1 MAKLRDVCVINM
13 GQSPDSS
20 TYNEKGDGIPFF
32 QGNADFGEVT
42 PNARIWCTDPTKI
55 AQKDDILISVR
66 APIGALNMANTACC
80 IGRGLAALTPN
91 KRLCSGKY
99 LWYAL
104 SGKVTELNN
113 KGTGS
118 TFKAI
123 NKSVLA
129 ETEIPLLPLESQRH
143 IAAVLDKVSAL
154 IAKRRQQLD
163 KLDELVKS
171 RFMEMFG
178 DPQSN
183 PHGYQYAKLSN
194 IATYA
199 GYREVQDAGIA
210 LMQAASSEY
219 DSEDREEVIADIYM
233 DLTRTT
239 FLGESVS
246 DVTGDLRDSLEALLE
261 DLGYDVGYVPYY
273 FKYRNFSSYLT
284 SYLFLEIDALPILAF
299 YLVMVVALVF
309 TLIYLANRKGSVTV
323 GQNGVTCQKKKGHA
337 MQLLYRDIISVKTSG
352 LGGLSIMGPSVKF
365 STLFLKN
372 GPALR
377 AAIMERKLAL
387 SQQQPAP
394 VAPATPPQ
402 DAADEL
408 KKYKELLDSGVITQE
423 EFDQKK
429 KQLLGL

>member
-1 MAKLRDVCVINM
+1 MSMEAVA
-13 GQSPDSS
+13 S
-20 TYNEKGDGIPFF
+20 
-32 QGNADFGEVT
+32 
-42 PNARIWCTDPTKI
+42 
-55 AQKDDILISVR
+55 
-66 APIGALNMANTACC
+66 
-80 IGRGLAALTPN
+80 
-91 KRLCSGKY
+91 
-99 LWYAL
+99 
-104 SGKVTELNN
+104 
-113 KGTGS
+113 
-118 TFKAI
+118 
-123 NKSVLA
+123 
-129 ETEIPLLPLESQRH
+129 LESKKVKLGVVF
-143 IAAVLDKVSAL
+143 IALWVVIFAA
-154 IAKRRQQLD
+154 
-163 KLDELVKS
+163 
-171 RFMEMFG
+171 FFG
-178 DPQSN
+178 FIGVN
-183 PHGYQYAKLSN
+183 
-194 IATYA
+194 YA

-284 SYLFLEIDALPILAF
+284 SYLFLEIDALPVLAF
-299 YLVMVVALVF
+299 YLLMVVALVF

-394 VAPATPPQ
+394 VAPAAPPQ
-402 DAADEL
+402 DAAGEL